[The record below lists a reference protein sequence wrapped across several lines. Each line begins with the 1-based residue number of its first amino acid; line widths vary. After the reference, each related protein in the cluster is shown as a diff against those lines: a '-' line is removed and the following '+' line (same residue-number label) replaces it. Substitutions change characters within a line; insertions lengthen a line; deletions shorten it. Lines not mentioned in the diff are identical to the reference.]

1 LVQRNR
7 IPILLLTGFLGSGKT
22 SLLSKWLRAP
32 EFAGSMVIVN
42 ELGAVGLD
50 DRLVQFSSEAP
61 VLLENGC
68 ACCEAAE
75 DLNATLERLFWQRL
89 HRQIPRFEWMLIET
103 TGLADPAPII
113 AAIGR
118 NDLVAERYRL
128 AGVVTTFDAV
138 RGPEQLREHPE
149 CRSQLLHADAIILTK
164 ADLANPAEIAESK
177 AAIATIRPDA
187 SLLESL
193 NASLPA
199 SLVAQAL
206 SASGDRQRDVAATAA
221 DHSVDVTTAFAA
233 LPAPVEMSALESS
246 LDAILSRYGRQIL
259 RLKGIVHVS
268 GEAAPVVIQ
277 ASPGM
282 PVERQ
287 TLPAGTAAGKTGFTV
302 IAQFVPAEFVAR
314 DLLSMQSQIPQIE
327 PANLFPAKARV

>member
-1 LVQRNR
+1 
-7 IPILLLTGFLGSGKT
+7 LLLTGFLGSGKT

-118 NDLVAERYRL
+118 NELVAERYSL

-138 RGPEQLREHPE
+138 RGPEQLGDHPE
-149 CRSQLLHADAIILTK
+149 CRSQILHADALVLTK
-164 ADLANPAEIAESK
+164 TDLATPAEIVASK
-177 AAIATIRPDA
+177 AAIVSIRPDA
-187 SLLESL
+187 ALLESS
-193 NASLPA
+193 NANLPA

-206 SASGDRQRDVAATAA
+206 STRGDKQREPTATAA

-233 LPAPVEMSALESS
+233 LPAPVEVSAIEAS
-246 LDAILSRYGRQIL
+246 LHAIMTRYGKQIL
-259 RLKGIVHVS
+259 RLKGIVHV
-268 GEAAPVVIQ
+268 GDDTAPVVIQ
-277 ASPGM
+277 ASPGG
-282 PVERQ
+282 PIERQ

-314 DLLSMQSQIPQIE
+314 DLLSMMPQIPQTE
-327 PANLFPAKARV
+327 PASLFPARARG